1 MLKGIYTALIT
12 PYKENK
18 KINYEK
24 FIELI
29 EEQINKGVD
38 GLVILGTTGEA
49 SSLTN
54 KEKNDLVDLA
64 ILVIN
69 KRVKL
74 IVGCSSSNTLEAS
87 KFALKLSKKK
97 IDYLL
102 VLTPYYLKTNN
113 EGVIK
118 HFNEI
123 ANKSKVPIIIYHVP
137 SRTGQYIDKCVIKEL
152 SKHKNIIGI
161 KEASGDL
168 TYIDSIKE
176 YLNDDFIL
184 LSGNDDLLIETLKK
198 GGSGIIS
205 VLSNVYPEV
214 SIKTYNLCL
223 NNKYKEAREY
233 YQKYIDFIKL
243 LFIEPNPIPIKEVMN
258 YLNKEVGDYRLPLT
272 NMSNINKSILIN
284 ELEEINK

>member
-29 EEQINKGVD
+29 EEQISKGVD

-113 EGVIK
+113 DGVIK

-123 ANKSKVPIIIYHVP
+123 ANKSKVPIIMYHVP

-168 TYIDSIKE
+168 SYIDSIKE

-184 LSGNDDLLIETLKK
+184 LSGNDELLIETL
-198 GGSGIIS
+198 
-205 VLSNVYPEV
+205 
-214 SIKTYNLCL
+214 
-223 NNKYKEAREY
+223 
-233 YQKYIDFIKL
+233 
-243 LFIEPNPIPIKEVMN
+243 
-258 YLNKEVGDYRLPLT
+258 
-272 NMSNINKSILIN
+272 
-284 ELEEINK
+284 

>member
-1 MLKGIYTALIT
+1 MLKGVYTALIT

-87 KFALKLSKKK
+87 KKALKLSKKK

-102 VLTPYYLKTNN
+102 VLTPYYQKTNN

-137 SRTGQYIDKCVIKEL
+137 SRTGQYLDKSVIKEL
-152 SKHKNIIGI
+152 ANHKNIIGI

-184 LSGNDDLLIETLKK
+184 LSGNDELLIETLKK

-205 VLSNVYPEV
+205 VLSNIYPEV

-223 NNKYKEAREY
+223 NNKYKEAIEY
-233 YQKYIDFIKL
+233 YKKYLDFIKL

-258 YLNKEVGDYRLPLT
+258 YLNKEVGEYRLPLT
-272 NMSNINKSILIN
+272 NMSNLNKNILIN

>member
-12 PYKENK
+12 PFKENK

-29 EEQINKGVD
+29 EEQISKGVD

-123 ANKSKVPIIIYHVP
+123 ANKSKVPIIMYHVP

-168 TYIDSIKE
+168 SYIDSIKE

-205 VLSNVYPEV
+205 VLSNIYPEV

-233 YQKYIDFIKL
+233 YKKYIDFIKL

-258 YLNKEVGDYRLPLT
+258 YLNKEVGEYRLPLT

>member
-1 MLKGIYTALIT
+1 MLKGVYTALIT

-87 KFALKLSKKK
+87 KKALKLSKKK

-137 SRTGQYIDKCVIKEL
+137 SRTGQYLDKSVIKEL
-152 SKHKNIIGI
+152 ANHKNIIGI

-184 LSGNDDLLIETLKK
+184 LSGNDELLIETLKK

-205 VLSNVYPEV
+205 VLSNIYPEV

-223 NNKYKEAREY
+223 NNKYKEAIEY
-233 YQKYIDFIKL
+233 YKKYLDFIKL

-258 YLNKEVGDYRLPLT
+258 YLNKEVGEYRLPLT
-272 NMSNINKSILIN
+272 NMSNLNKNILIN

>member
-168 TYIDSIKE
+168 SYIDSIKE

-223 NNKYKEAREY
+223 NNKYKEASEY
-233 YQKYIDFIKL
+233 YKKYIDFIKL

-258 YLNKEVGDYRLPLT
+258 YLNKEV
-272 NMSNINKSILIN
+272 
-284 ELEEINK
+284 

>member
-12 PYKENK
+12 PFKENK

-123 ANKSKVPIIIYHVP
+123 ANKSKVPIIMYHVP

-168 TYIDSIKE
+168 SYIDSIKE

-184 LSGNDDLLIETLKK
+184 LSGNDELLIETLKK

-223 NNKYKEAREY
+223 NNKYKEASEY

>member
-137 SRTGQYIDKCVIKEL
+137 SRTGQYIDKCVIKEV

-168 TYIDSIKE
+168 SYIDSIKE

-184 LSGNDDLLIETLKK
+184 LSGNDELLIETLKK

-223 NNKYKEAREY
+223 NNNYKEAREY

-258 YLNKEVGDYRLPLT
+258 CLNKEVGEYRLPLT

>member
-69 KRVKL
+69 KRIKL

-123 ANKSKVPIIIYHVP
+123 ANKSKVPIIMYHVP
-137 SRTGQYIDKCVIKEL
+137 SRTGQYIDKSVIKEL

-168 TYIDSIKE
+168 SYIDSIKE

-205 VLSNVYPEV
+205 VLSNVYPEI

-223 NNKYKEAREY
+223 NNKYKEAKEY
-233 YQKYIDFIKL
+233 YKKYIDFIKL
-243 LFIEPNPIPIKEVMN
+243 LFIEPNPIPIKEAMN

>member
-1 MLKGIYTALIT
+1 MLKGVYTALIT
-12 PYKENK
+12 PYKDNK

-49 SSLTN
+49 ASLTN

-87 KFALKLSKKK
+87 KKALKLSKKK

-102 VLTPYYLKTNN
+102 VLTPYYLKTNK

-137 SRTGQYIDKCVIKEL
+137 SRTCQYLYKSVIK
-152 SKHKNIIGI
+152 
-161 KEASGDL
+161 
-168 TYIDSIKE
+168 
-176 YLNDDFIL
+176 
-184 LSGNDDLLIETLKK
+184 
-198 GGSGIIS
+198 
-205 VLSNVYPEV
+205 
-214 SIKTYNLCL
+214 
-223 NNKYKEAREY
+223 
-233 YQKYIDFIKL
+233 
-243 LFIEPNPIPIKEVMN
+243 
-258 YLNKEVGDYRLPLT
+258 
-272 NMSNINKSILIN
+272 
-284 ELEEINK
+284 